1 MPLVWI
7 HWFWDTTID
16 PNPSL
21 TPLKPLGKIKQTHLI
36 SVRCCV
42 FVPLSPPNKNPLVFP
57 PNSINLSTTEPLSR
71 HQSRH
76 HEWSCINFLLYK
88 HFFLDFSSHVGE
100 TTRGIKGIRGSW
112 RRNAS
117 RNPPTSRSLDR
128 NVRSNLCSVP
138 VLCRPFLKDTGYQ
151 CLAKKQHECL
161 DIKLQYVYMLGCVTA
176 CRCFLNYHT
185 KVARLWSD
193 MMNLRGFAFSFS
205 HIFTK
210 SESTW
215 CFYLA

>member
-1 MPLVWI
+1 MLCFCASFSTKQKSTSVPSKLHQPLYYG
-7 HWFWDTTID
+7 TTIKA
-16 PNPSL
+16 S
-21 TPLKPLGKIKQTHLI
+21 IKA
-36 SVRCCV
+36 SWM
-42 FVPLSPPNKNPLVFP
+42 K
-57 PNSINLSTTEPLSR
+57 
-71 HQSRH
+71 
-76 HEWSCINFLLYK
+76 LYK
-88 HFFLDFSSHVGE
+88 FPIIQTFFLDFSSHVGE

-151 CLAKKQHECL
+151 CLGKKQHECL